1 MTVTKQQAWT
11 RGIYFSQSGSW
22 EVQDQGVI
30 PVDSSVKVLFLVC
43 RWPPSCCILKW
54 WREREQA
61 SSFVSHMAPF
71 SWFNN
76 LSKTPSLII
85 IVLEIRILTWIW
97 VNTNTQSIA
106 GSFLPLENCFS
117 DCDINNTWFLCK
129 LLLYTGHN
137 LKLCAMLLLD

>member
-1 MTVTKQQAWT
+1 M
-11 RGIYFSQSGSW
+11 YFSWFWRLRSSNQGSILVRFWW
-22 EVQDQGVI
+22 EL
-30 PVDSSVKVLFLVC
+30 SS
-43 RWPPSCCILKW
+43 CIADGHLLAVSLNNGETTK
-54 WREREQA
+54 REQA

>member
-1 MTVTKQQAWT
+1 M
-11 RGIYFSQSGSW
+11 YFSWFWRLRSSNQGSILVRFWW
-22 EVQDQGVI
+22 E
-30 PVDSSVKVLFLVC
+30 L
-43 RWPPSCCILKW
+43 PSCIADGHLLAVSLNNGETTK
-54 WREREQA
+54 REQA
-61 SSFVSHMAPF
+61 SSLVSHMAPF